1 MSLIIILFYYKK
13 YIMVKIY
20 SNNAS
25 QNYQST
31 IIPGKFFSGTNVY
44 NNNEGKTV
52 LIESWTTATT
62 NVTLPTNLKS
72 YIDTSNIQIQNLPKL
87 NGTYITNYVF
97 NDNYVNQTQKE
108 LVVYY
113 IGVTNKCHIKVT
125 YLDFFTNVIIKRVK

>member
-13 YIMVKIY
+13 CIKVKIY

-25 QNYQST
+25 LKYQST
-31 IIPGKFFSGTNVY
+31 IVPEKLFSGTNVY

-52 LIESWTTATT
+52 LTESWTSATT
-62 NVTLPTNLKS
+62 NVTTPNNFKS
-72 YIDTSNIQIQNLPKL
+72 YIDTSNIQIENLPKL
-87 NGTYITNYVF
+87 NGTYISNYVF

-125 YLDFFTNVIIKRVK
+125 YLDFFTKVIIKRVK

>member
-1 MSLIIILFYYKK
+1 
-13 YIMVKIY
+13 MVKIY

-25 QNYQST
+25 QTYHST
-31 IIPGKFFSGTNVY
+31 IVPEKLFSGTNVY

-52 LIESWTTATT
+52 LTESWTSATT
-62 NVTLPTNLKS
+62 NVTTPNNFKS
-72 YIDTSNIQIQNLPKL
+72 YIDTSNILIENLPKL
-87 NGTYITNYVF
+87 NGTYISNYVF

-125 YLDFFTNVIIKRVK
+125 YLDFFTKVIIKRVK

>member
-1 MSLIIILFYYKK
+1 
-13 YIMVKIY
+13 MVKIY
-20 SNNAS
+20 SRDAS
-25 QNYQST
+25 QTYLST
-31 IIPGKFFSGTNVY
+31 IVHDKFFSGTNVY

-125 YLDFFTNVIIKRVK
+125 YLDFFTKVIIKRVK

>member
-1 MSLIIILFYYKK
+1 
-13 YIMVKIY
+13 MVKIY

-25 QNYQST
+25 KTYLST
-31 IIPGKFFSGTNVY
+31 IVPEKLFSGTNVY

-52 LIESWTTATT
+52 LTESWTSATT
-62 NVTLPTNLKS
+62 NVTTPNNFKS
-72 YIDTSNIQIQNLPKL
+72 YIDTSNIQIDNLPKL
-87 NGTYITNYVF
+87 NGTYISNYVF

-125 YLDFFTNVIIKRVK
+125 YLDFFTKVIIKRVK

>member
-52 LIESWTTATT
+52 LTESWTSATS
-62 NVTLPTNLKS
+62 NVTTPNNFKS
-72 YIDTSNIQIQNLPKL
+72 YIDTSNIQIENLPKL
-87 NGTYITNYVF
+87 NGTYISNYVF

-113 IGVTNKCHIKVT
+113 IGVTTKCHIKVT
-125 YLDFFTNVIIKRVK
+125 YLDFFNKVIIKRVK